1 MAVFLFLFCVFWV
14 YVVFSF
20 IVLIVSISAI
30 NCREKV
36 MFEMTYCALSETL
49 NRTDSLTVILAFFDH
64 GAWTYISVLFCDR
77 GK

>member
-1 MAVFLFLFCVFWV
+1 MVDGWV
-14 YVVFSF
+14 YVVFCF

-64 GAWTYISVLFCDR
+64 GA
-77 GK
+77 